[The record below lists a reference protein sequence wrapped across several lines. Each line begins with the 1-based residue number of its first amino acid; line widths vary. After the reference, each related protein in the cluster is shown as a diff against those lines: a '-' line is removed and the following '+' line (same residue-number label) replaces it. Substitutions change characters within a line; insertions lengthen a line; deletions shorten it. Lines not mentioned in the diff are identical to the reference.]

1 MSSLSRDIQL
11 TIIVKNCLMLFIGLP
26 PMENR
31 CTPLCRHADS
41 GRIPFWERKWSS
53 TLLTILGNSC
63 IHKERYKMTSIKNGP
78 HTYKYSTQILSTRRA
93 VPTKLF
99 NSSVIPWLWPLPYFL
114 TPMVMG
120 PLVGHNY
127 TIVNLN
133 LLLLITA
140 WVPGNKFW
148 TSTSRMHTCN
158 ILPIFLFL
166 QVSMQ
171 S

>member
-1 MSSLSRDIQL
+1 MSSFSRDIQL
-11 TIIVKNCLMLFIGLP
+11 TIIVKHCLMLFVGLP
-26 PMENR
+26 PMEKT
-31 CTPLCRHADS
+31 CTPLCRHVDS
-41 GRIPFWERKWSS
+41 GIIPFWAMKWSF
-53 TLLTILGNSC
+53 TLVTILCNSC